1 MLGVNPKDKQVQVKS
16 DLKHFWRAIINL
28 FFWSWGLK

>member
-16 DLKHFWRAIINL
+16 DLKHFWRAIIIN
-28 FFWSWGLK
+28 FFRVGD